1 MLRLGKVPFFPFL
14 NTIYFIFI
22 GVASFLVMYHMIHVK
37 IKIGKI
43 SAPGISSIIEIK
55 PTHRNIKM
63 LAKIPARSRKSP
75 NNGSNRIATIYSLTS
90 NSMQM
95 LRNNN
100 SMSVKTIYL
109 E

>member
-1 MLRLGKVPFFPFL
+1 M
-14 NTIYFIFI
+14 
-22 GVASFLVMYHMIHVK
+22 
-37 IKIGKI
+37 KIGKI

-55 PTHRNIKM
+55 PIQPNIKT
-63 LAKIPARSRKSP
+63 LAKIPAKSRKSP

-100 SMSVKTIYL
+100 SISEKTMNL

>member
-1 MLRLGKVPFFPFL
+1 
-14 NTIYFIFI
+14 
-22 GVASFLVMYHMIHVK
+22 MYHMIHVK
-37 IKIGKI
+37 MKIGKM

-55 PTHRNIKM
+55 PTQPNIKT
-63 LAKIPARSRKSP
+63 LAK
-75 NNGSNRIATIYSLTS
+75 

-100 SMSVKTIYL
+100 SISEKTMNL

>member
-1 MLRLGKVPFFPFL
+1 
-14 NTIYFIFI
+14 
-22 GVASFLVMYHMIHVK
+22 MYHMIHVK
-37 IKIGKI
+37 MKIGKI

-55 PTHRNIKM
+55 PTQPNIKT
-63 LAKIPARSRKSP
+63 LAKIPAKSRKSP

-100 SMSVKTIYL
+100 SISEKTMNL